1 MRRTL
6 FVAFAGAF
14 TVPYFKVL
22 NRVDVVGR
30 ERLNALPKRGVVF
43 LSNHQ
48 TYFTE
53 AIAFF
58 DAVYRRR
65 GIRWEDPYLR
75 FSAAEETMRK
85 NLATSLLTTAGA
97 VLRAVPPPRGSTS
110 AVRSTSKASGASNR
124 RSAPVGSCTSPP
136 ARRGRGPPSD
146 QACPG
151 CCTALRRLPCQCAST
166 ASGRCCSTSRSRGA
180 SGAAPRSASTSPLDL
195 TRFYE
200 QPYTPE
206 AGAQSP
212 PGSPTRSATGSGAP
226 ALFRFA
232 AGGFESSSAGSPCA
246 CDQCSHVNWGE
257 PQAHVPDDD
266 GGHPQLHDRQ
276 RVHLVERAPS

>member
-1 MRRTL
+1 MALQREPDTRTVDDCPDGLLQPGRREVWMRRAL
-6 FVAFAGAF
+6 FIAFAGAF
-14 TVPYFKVL
+14 TIPYFKVL

-65 GIRWEDPYLR
+65 GINWEDPYLR

-97 VLRAVPPPRGSTS
+97 VTFQRSHRHGGIDLRRSVDFEGIGRIEQAIRSGWLLHFPTGTTREGAPIRPGVSRLLHSTQAVAVPMRVDGFREMLLHKQIPGRI
-110 AVRSTSKASGASNR
+110 RRRASIR
-124 RSAPVGSCTSPP
+124 I
-136 ARRGRGPPSD
+136 D
-146 QACPG
+146 E
-151 CCTALRRLPCQCAST
+151 
-166 ASGRCCSTSRSRGA
+166 
-180 SGAAPRSASTSPLDL
+180 PLDL
-195 TRFYE
+195 SRFYA

-206 AGAQSP
+206 AGAQV
-212 PGSPTRSATGSGAP
+212 
-226 ALFRFA
+226 A
-232 AGGFESSSAGSPCA
+232 ARIADAIG
-246 CDQCSHVNWGE
+246 
-257 PQAHVPDDD
+257 D
-266 GGHPQLHDRQ
+266 G
-276 RVHLVERAPS
+276 VAA